1 MCKELSN
8 GFLTALTFE
17 HSTVAYIQIAAN
29 QNGDIYCHVYSEQ
42 TGYQMTPPIFLFKDA
57 TLANTTMSLTQA
69 INRYTDTH

>member
-1 MCKELSN
+1 MSDTLPK

-17 HSTVAYIQIAAN
+17 QSTVAYIQVIAT

-42 TGYQMTPPIFLFKDA
+42 TGYQIISPIYLFNDNFS
-57 TLANTTMSLTQA
+57 ANKLMSLTDA